1 MCRCISQEMIKN
13 GSLLYII
20 PWKAV
25 ELCRNDSFLHMQSQ
39 QSASP
44 ACPGALS
51 RNKYSSS
58 FSFYVVTYCT
68 LWEWKA
74 GRYQSM
80 ASLWCV
86 IQGVIKTD
94 SDITSYQYIMGKKQ
108 TCKIDVQNT
117 AVETTLR
124 VALSEK
130 KNKSVF
136 I

>member
-1 MCRCISQEMIKN
+1 MCRCVSQEMIKN

-74 GRYQSM
+74 GRYQCM

-94 SDITSYQYIMGKKQ
+94 SDITSYQYIMRKKQ
-108 TCKIDVQNT
+108 NWCAKHGCWNNSQGSII
-117 AVETTLR
+117 R
-124 VALSEK
+124 KK
-130 KNKSVF
+130 KNISVF